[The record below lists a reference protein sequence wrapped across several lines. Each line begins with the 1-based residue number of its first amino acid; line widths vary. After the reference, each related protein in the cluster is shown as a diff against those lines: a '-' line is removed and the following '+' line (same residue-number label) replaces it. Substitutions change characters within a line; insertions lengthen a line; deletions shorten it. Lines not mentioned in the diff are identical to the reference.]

1 MDEVRR
7 LQIGGAQAAVNVR
20 ETVDEAPETTDVA
33 AEMAEQMFAAYT
45 KGSTWPKEL
54 MAGKNGVDIV
64 QSIRLF
70 AQKVQAKK
78 NADGKP
84 LLNPLELEDVV
95 ARSSASLTLPLQH
108 LCRWTVLVR
117 IGVRKHQRDILGFVA
132 MVPMPPC
139 GSVKLSRP
147 ADHLGKTH
155 YVLTHVYGDRLVCRG
170 YSMRVTNQGE
180 CILGG
185 QEGNK
190 WLKDLWLAPGLQ
202 SVSSLVAAKRRKMVP
217 SGDSKLCPREEQ
229 SVQAICDVQRRK
241 IEKKRKAAG
250 LQSDNFGGA
259 HGARLDLE
267 NKAIMTSA
275 LSCVRALLAQAIA
288 YKEDQLLD
296 EIAGRNGC
304 LKHEV
309 IENPSLAGQEEEA
322 FKLHLQRRKHAYTSF
337 SQCGSFA
344 IPSAYMVFSP
354 STCPKHIPDEEKI
367 ELTGITGVAVSFKFL
382 ATRYDVENLRK
393 SPAALPEV
401 EDLSPLVDACGVST
415 INGKRVM
422 DYELVQKG
430 DGASAADYMR
440 YTLNGV
446 QEPREMPHAD
456 FLRRTSV
463 RFIPM
468 VVDFQRRRLYP
479 EDLQGTDDGVRF
491 ELSHEDVNPRFTRCQ
506 KAKSQ

>member
-1 MDEVRR
+1 MDEVRK
-7 LQIGGAQAAVNVR
+7 LQIGGANAAVNVR
-20 ETVDEAPETTDVA
+20 ETVDQAPETTDVA
-33 AEMAEQMFAAYT
+33 AEMAEQMFAAYN
-45 KGSTWPKEL
+45 KGSTWTKEI

-64 QSIRLF
+64 QSVRLF

-78 NADGKP
+78 NDDGKP
-84 LLNPLELEDVV
+84 LLNTLELEDVV
-95 ARSSASLTLPLQH
+95 ARSCASLTLPLQH

-117 IGVRKHQRDILGFVA
+117 IGVRKLQRDILGMVA

-155 YVLTHVYGDRLVCRG
+155 YVLTHVQGDRLVCRG
-170 YSMRVTNQGE
+170 YSMRVTNKGE

-185 QEGNK
+185 SAGNK

-202 SVSSLVAAKRRKMVP
+202 SVSSLVASKRRKLVP
-217 SGDSKLCPREEQ
+217 SDDSKLCPREEQ
-229 SVQAICDVQRRK
+229 SVQSICDVQRRK

-250 LQSDNFGGA
+250 LSSENFGGA

-267 NKAIMTSA
+267 NKAIMSAA

-296 EIAGRNGC
+296 EIASRNGHA
-304 LKHEV
+304 KHEV
-309 IENPSLAGQEEEA
+309 INSTRLAGQEEDA
-322 FKLHLQRRKHAYTSF
+322 FKLHLQRRKNAYTCF

-344 IPSAYMVFSP
+344 IPHAYMIFSP
-354 STCPKHIPDEEKI
+354 STCPKHIPDAEKT
-367 ELTGITGVAVSFKFL
+367 ELTGITGVAVSFEYL
-382 ATRYDVENLRK
+382 STRYDAGELRTC
-393 SPAALPEV
+393 PAALPEV

-415 INGKRVM
+415 LNGKRVM
-422 DYELVQKG
+422 DFELVQKG
-430 DGASAADYMR
+430 DGVAITDYMR
-440 YTLNGV
+440 YTLKGV
-446 QEPREMPHAD
+446 KEPREMPHAD

-479 EDLQGTDDGVRF
+479 EDLQGNLNGVRF
-491 ELSHEDVNPRFTRCQ
+491 ELSHEDVNPRFARCQ
-506 KAKSQ
+506 KAK